1 MKYSSC
7 CIANTYRLLNTNV
20 LEEKYRMYCI
30 VVWWWVLLASRIRK
44 TFRDLRAKQR
54 GTGIQYEG
62 NGNVR
67 NTQVHCVMSKVQP
80 LVMHCYNSKE
90 LLPGPACDPSMVN
103 SASSWHLAPASP
115 RPVNT
120 TRTGPLEAP
129 DPPSA
134 IPRSGERGRGK
145 PPYWRYTR
153 CSPEVRGVSSRRT
166 RDPEVGSTAMGT
178 ELPEGPRHSAV
189 SWPIKRETEN

>member
-1 MKYSSC
+1 MKYWSC
-7 CIANTYRLLNTNV
+7 CIANTYRLINTNV
-20 LEEKYRMYCI
+20 LQEKYRTYCSA
-30 VVWWWVLLASRIRK
+30 VWWWVLLAPRIQK
-44 TFRDLRAKQR
+44 TFWKFKCKTVWHKVY
-54 GTGIQYEG
+54 GYEG
-62 NGNVR
+62 NGMFH
-67 NTQVHCVMSKVQP
+67 NTQFHWFMSKLQP
-80 LVMHCYNSKE
+80 PVIHQGIV
-90 LLPGPACDPSMVN
+90 PGPACDPSMVN

-153 CSPEVRGVSSRRT
+153 CSPEVRGVNSSRT

-178 ELPEGPRHSAV
+178 EFPEGPRHSAV
-189 SWPIKRETEN
+189 SWPVYRKTEN